1 MYEDIEK
8 MYLLYYRELYRF
20 VLKLGG
26 DQDLAD
32 DIVQATFL
40 EALKSIERFDGKSS
54 LKTWLFS
61 IAKNQLYAH
70 FRKNKM
76 TILIEVQPESLYTDF
91 TDKMLADDIV
101 QFFDS
106 LTPPLNELMKLRLLY
121 GLSFKEIGLK
131 IGKTENYC
139 RVNFYRLKERLRKEF
154 HYE

>member
-70 FRKNKM
+70 FRKNKK

>member
-8 MYLLYYRELYRF
+8 MYLLYYGELYRF

-26 DQDLAD
+26 DQNLAD

-54 LKTWLFS
+54 LKTWLFA

-70 FRKNKM
+70 FRKNKK
-76 TILIEVQPESLYTDF
+76 TLRTEAQPESVHTDY

-101 QFFDS
+101 QFFNS

>member
-8 MYLLYYRELYRF
+8 MYLLYYGELYRF

-26 DQDLAD
+26 DQNLAD

-54 LKTWLFS
+54 LKTWLFA

-70 FRKNKM
+70 FRKNKK
-76 TILIEVQPESLYTDF
+76 TLRTEAQPESVYTDY